1 MRIPYNV
8 VCPLEYLSSY
18 QGRLGPGDVCF
29 RYRYPPGFT
38 KSRDA
43 ANNATLGVNT
53 LSRVVG
59 LDGLNRL
66 LMGSGPNGWR
76 LGENVF
82 EVPDN
87 KMEDG
92 AYGVLSSAT
101 DGVFALTALNE
112 YRLDGV
118 IISNDEPGLFTS
130 SGNRDNAI
138 FNIAIQGPTETNNGF
153 LRYEDPTTTT
163 AKLYNPLTG
172 VTNSR
177 TVEAHARGSAESGMH
192 IENTPLPGRVGSD
205 FQNARGKIDFV
216 ANYCGTYAMYPSQMF
231 DRRVETMNTLY
242 IGLRAYEL
250 SIDAKRQVTTSTG
263 EKRFSE
269 SDSDA
274 VLKGTSMYFYQYLP
288 FGSRV
293 AHVIQSV
300 TDKHFDLARNTIAS
314 TNGVDAASIPAAE
327 IKAFMARPEE
337 AKEGRAKAAIK
348 VGAIKQQTAT
358 NLPSA
363 HFDAA
368 NYDPIRSEDMW
379 SMIGAWQVGR
389 VLDSKAAVHER
400 YAGGPRDTAFSCIVD
415 VNVAWRSAVAV
426 QISPD
431 TKADVTGFLLDP
443 SERTERGG
451 QQTSTTLA
459 NNLSPALKQI
469 FGPDFGRDVA
479 PASNMATQQAADNLR
494 EMRMLRQQQVRE
506 EEAALARVLTN
517 KDVTKKEMADKM
529 ADAVLKVREL
539 LRASPNATKINEL
552 LSDTKFGQDPM
563 VDVKRLLQLEG
574 VEYPEVPREIAGK
587 TEALW
592 VSFMD
597 ARNDIARVIGS
608 TSAYKIPDAQFEVLR
623 RTKAKWQAAA
633 DAEIKFLMK
642 NSTPSLSWWALGG
655 QSASLKAAL
664 KKKIDVYLKA
674 MQEVKAEV
682 EKDPSMGVDAA
693 ASVRASRASLSALL
707 NRANIMSVLFCTV
720 VQELGDRS
728 CSQAFVLKTAGQDI
742 QKALEDGELLDEL
755 MHFSSLCDLHE
766 KYFPVDELYFPLIQL
781 AKSPPPA
788 AVAATGAPTPV
799 RPVAAA
805 PATRT
810 GASAGASKATTKG
823 RGKSPARPRP
833 GTAVPTG
840 ASTSAPAP
848 SPAPTP
854 AASLAPVDAVPA
866 AAAGMSSVPLAPT
879 QVGAGSAVTASRR
892 RAREAATGSSE
903 SVTDSLFENMFKPS
917 ATDASIDEPASP
929 TPSSGSEGPSGGPR
943 TFRRQR

>member
-1 MRIPYNV
+1 
-8 VCPLEYLSSY
+8 
-18 QGRLGPGDVCF
+18 
-29 RYRYPPGFT
+29 
-38 KSRDA
+38 
-43 ANNATLGVNT
+43 
-53 LSRVVG
+53 
-59 LDGLNRL
+59 
-66 LMGSGPNGWR
+66 
-76 LGENVF
+76 
-82 EVPDN
+82 
-87 KMEDG
+87 
-92 AYGVLSSAT
+92 
-101 DGVFALTALNE
+101 
-112 YRLDGV
+112 
-118 IISNDEPGLFTS
+118 
-130 SGNRDNAI
+130 
-138 FNIAIQGPTETNNGF
+138 
-153 LRYEDPTTTT
+153 
-163 AKLYNPLTG
+163 
-172 VTNSR
+172 
-177 TVEAHARGSAESGMH
+177 
-192 IENTPLPGRVGSD
+192 
-205 FQNARGKIDFV
+205 
-216 ANYCGTYAMYPSQMF
+216 MF

-242 IGLRAYEL
+242 VGLRAYEL
-250 SIDAKRQVTTSTG
+250 SVEAKRQVTTSTG

-274 VLKGTSMYFYQYLP
+274 ALKGTSMYFFQYLP
-288 FGSRV
+288 FSSRV

-300 TDKHFDLARNTIAS
+300 TDKHAELARDTIA
-314 TNGVDAASIPAAE
+314 TTTGVDAASISAAE

-337 AKEGRAKAAIK
+337 AREGRAKAALK

-358 NLPSA
+358 SLPSA
-363 HFDAA
+363 HFDTA

-379 SMIGAWQVGR
+379 AMIGAWSVGR

-459 NNLSPALKQI
+459 NNLSPALKQV
-469 FGPDFGRDVA
+469 FGSDFGRDVA

-494 EMRMLRQQQVRE
+494 EARMQRQQQARE
-506 EEAALARVLTN
+506 EEAALARVLTS

-529 ADAVLKVREL
+529 AGAVLKVREL
-539 LRASPNATKINEL
+539 LRASPNAAKINEL
-552 LSDTKFGQDPM
+552 LSDAKFGQDPM

-592 VSFMD
+592 ESFMD
-597 ARNDIARVIGS
+597 ARSDIARAIGS
-608 TSAYKIPDAQFEVLR
+608 LAPGMGPTAQYEVLR

-633 DAEIKFLMK
+633 NEEIKFLMK
-642 NSTPSLSWWALGG
+642 NSAPSLSWWALG
-655 QSASLKAAL
+655 QPSAPLKAAL
-664 KKKIDVYLKA
+664 KKKIGAYLKA
-674 MQEVKAEV
+674 MQEVKAQI
-682 EKDPSMGVDAA
+682 EKDPSMGMDSAA
-693 ASVRASRASLSALL
+693 ARASRAALSALL

-755 MHFSSLCDLHE
+755 VHFSSLCELHE
-766 KYFPVDELYFPLIQL
+766 KYFPVDELYFPLLQL

-788 AVAATGAPTPV
+788 AAAATGAPTPAG
-799 RPVAAA
+799 PVAAA
-805 PATRT
+805 SAART
-810 GASAGASKATTKG
+810 GASAGASKAPTKG

-833 GTAVPTG
+833 GTAVTTG
-840 ASTSAPAP
+840 ASASAPSSAPAP
-848 SPAPTP
+848 
-854 AASLAPVDAVPA
+854 AAALAPVGAVPA

-879 QVGAGSAVTASRR
+879 QAGAGSDVAAPRR

-903 SVTDSLFENMFKPS
+903 SVTNSLFENMFKPS
-917 ATDASIDEPASP
+917 ATDVSIDEPASP
-929 TPSSGSEGPSGGPR
+929 TPSSGSEGPGGGPR